1 MLVYRLG
8 RRLRGRPS
16 GADGAVLA
24 ITVGSPATWRAGAG
38 AGRRGGSRTRRR
50 ARQVTIAP
58 GEATVTLHFLHLGR
72 TGGTAIQRTLRGA
85 GFAHWKDEHP
95 AATPET
101 SIGRI

>member
-1 MLVYRLG
+1 M
-8 RRLRGRPS
+8 
-16 GADGAVLA
+16 A
-24 ITVGSPATWRAGAG
+24 

-85 GFAHWKDEHP
+85 GFAYWKDEHA

-101 SIGRI
+101 PFGRIQLHRHRFRMRHVPSDDFVFFCLRDPIARYL